1 MSVDMLINDVKLIVL
16 NLLHGLDV
24 DDKVSKTF

>member
-16 NLLHGLDV
+16 NLLHGLEA